1 MKSKKSKRNLFMKCL
16 MSGMLLS
23 CSTAWADSPVSEQV
37 EEMDGFPVF
46 DQQENDDFV
55 AWTDEVFGSGI
66 LDAAPEPQKHQDV
79 DVALPPPANR
89 YSALPSYFGEPT
101 EVVPKSQGVVVSS
114 DVDPARQMTAT
125 VIKAPTQIKKV
136 DQLELDVDRIVE
148 ADRQDRYEQIAQRPS
163 RDAGGAN
170 RPNRDSN
177 AASLLDGDDFYR
189 TPEVV
194 GGRLELPPIAAAS
207 TSIENIG
214 NGRAPEGFRSSADS
228 PILPLPEQGI
238 ERDASWGWSTKAWNA
253 PNTFSHPLYFEDRML
268 ERHGHE
274 KHPCLTP
281 MVAGMRFFT
290 TVPMLPYLATIDHPC
305 ECDYT
310 MGYYRTGS
318 CVPAYVQRPP
328 YERRAVIAEAAAVS
342 GAVIAFP

>member
-1 MKSKKSKRNLFMKCL
+1 
-16 MSGMLLS
+16 MSGMILT
-23 CSTAWADSPVSEQV
+23 CSTALADSPASEQV
-37 EEMDGFPVF
+37 EELDGFPVF
-46 DQQENDDFV
+46 DQADNDDFV

-66 LDAAPEPQKHQDV
+66 LDASPERPSHQDV
-79 DVALPPPANR
+79 DIALPPPANH
-89 YSALPSYFGEPT
+89 YSALPSYFGEPSEQSGVKEET
-101 EVVPKSQGVVVSS
+101 DGVVVSS
-114 DVDPARQMTAT
+114 EVDPARQMAAT
-125 VIKAPTQIKKV
+125 VVKAPTQIKKV
-136 DQLELDVDRIVE
+136 DPVEMDVDHIHESTR
-148 ADRQDRYEQIAQRPS
+148 IAQRPD
-163 RDAGGAN
+163 RDAPGAG
-170 RPNRDSN
+170 RPGRVSN
-177 AASLLDGDDFYR
+177 AANLMDGDDFYR

-194 GGRLELPPIAAAS
+194 EGRLELPPIAAAS

-214 NGRAPEGFRSSADS
+214 NGRAPEGFRSDTGS

-238 ERDASWGWSTKAWNA
+238 ERDPSWGWTVKAWNA

-305 ECDYT
+305 ECDYS

-318 CVPAYVQRPP
+318 CTPAYLQRPP
-328 YERRAVIAEAAAVS
+328 YERRAVIAEAAAVT
-342 GAVIAFP
+342 GAVLAFP